1 MPVGSAHLSLMDVR
15 PPSQVTISGRLC
27 PQHGMGKSVFV
38 LEAGGPAPA
47 TALCSV
53 EELALD
59 HYRRGGFDRGT

>member
-1 MPVGSAHLSLMDVR
+1 M
-15 PPSQVTISGRLC
+15 TISGRLC

-59 HYRRGGFDRGT
+59 HYRRGGFDQGT